1 MEGLIFGISR
11 YMLYDWARGLSRG
24 SSDSVSLSWYR
35 APSVCTIPNYYVKF
49 NLQFSKWILTIIV
62 DLFPVNDEGKS
73 NDRCIALSEYPFIVR
88 CLHGELR
95 EQLRLFCH
103 LVKR

>member
-35 APSVCTIPNYYVKF
+35 APSVCTIPNCYVKF
-49 NLQFSKWILTIIV
+49 NLQY
-62 DLFPVNDEGKS
+62 S
-73 NDRCIALSEYPFIVR
+73 NGY
-88 CLHGELR
+88 
-95 EQLRLFCH
+95 
-103 LVKR
+103 